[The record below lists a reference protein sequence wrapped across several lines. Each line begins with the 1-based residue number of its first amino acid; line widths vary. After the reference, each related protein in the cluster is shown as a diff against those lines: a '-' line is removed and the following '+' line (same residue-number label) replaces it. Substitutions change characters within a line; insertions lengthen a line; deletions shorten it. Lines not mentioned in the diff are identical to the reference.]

1 MDTTVTV
8 LHSTQPHHHHH
19 HHHPR
24 PFCTSSFPHTRTPG
38 GRVSTA
44 MTLGTSAVCSCI
56 TRTSGI
62 GIGRLRVR
70 IPAGAAGIFLFQS
83 LTFSSRVKLSVL
95 FLILCP
101 FYTVLPQW
109 YVKDSGHCAK
119 NAGGRIH
126 PRTHTPLTQRN
137 RGGADYAVRA

>member
-1 MDTTVTV
+1 MTPPPSLPSSPHSITSSLRDQRRRSSIESLTHKWQEHHALMGTTVTV

-70 IPAGAAGIFLFQS
+70 ILAGAAGIFLFQS

-101 FYTVLPQW
+101 FYTV
-109 YVKDSGHCAK
+109 
-119 NAGGRIH
+119 
-126 PRTHTPLTQRN
+126 
-137 RGGADYAVRA
+137 